1 MMNNWLMIVNPSSA
15 SATNDKWKECEKV
28 LAESG
33 LAVDKAFTQHAAH
46 AIELAQEGAAKGYRK
61 FIAVG
66 GDGTIH
72 EVMTGLL
79 RWADASGS
87 DLGDVT
93 LAVIPAGTGNDWIRT
108 AGVPEDLAEAA
119 RCIVKGNTAKEDV
132 VRLSFENGVFCMANI
147 GGIGVDAAICYNT
160 NTLKDK
166 GYKGGILYKMVA
178 PYSVFSR
185 KRESVEVVCDGE
197 SVYKGPMFTI
207 VMGNGIYR
215 GGGLKQTADG
225 ASWSDG
231 LLEVSI
237 QGNVNHFKGLS
248 QMMHVFSGDF
258 AVLPG
263 IISKRFK
270 KMTVTPLGGKP
281 DRVEVDGELP
291 GTLPVTVE
299 LTGQQINIIVP

>member
-1 MMNNWLMIVNPSSA
+1 MDTWLMIVNPNSA
-15 SATNDKWKECEKV
+15 SSTNDKWNACEKV
-28 LAESG
+28 LSEGG
-33 LAVDKAFTQHAAH
+33 LKVDNALTRHAGH

-61 FIAVG
+61 IIAVG

-79 RWADASGS
+79 RWADATGGN
-87 DLGDVT
+87 LGDFT

-108 AGVPEDLAEAA
+108 AGVPEDLPEAA
-119 RCIVKGNTAKEDV
+119 RCILRGNTAKEDV
-132 VRLSFENGVFCMANI
+132 VRLTFENGVFCMANI
-147 GGIGVDAAICYNT
+147 GGIGVDANICYNT
-160 NTLKDK
+160 NSLKEK
-166 GYKGGILYKMVA
+166 GHKGGILYKLVA

-197 SVYKGPMFTI
+197 SVHKGPMFTI
-207 VMGNGIYR
+207 VMGNGVYR
-215 GGGLKQTADG
+215 GGGLKQTEAG

-237 QGNVNHFKGLS
+237 QTGVNHFKAMS
-248 QMMHVFSGDF
+248 QMMHVFSGDV
-258 AVLPG
+258 ATLPG
-263 IISKRFK
+263 IITKRFR
-270 KMTVTPLGGKP
+270 KMTVTPLGGTP
-281 DRVEVDGELP
+281 DRVEVDGEIP